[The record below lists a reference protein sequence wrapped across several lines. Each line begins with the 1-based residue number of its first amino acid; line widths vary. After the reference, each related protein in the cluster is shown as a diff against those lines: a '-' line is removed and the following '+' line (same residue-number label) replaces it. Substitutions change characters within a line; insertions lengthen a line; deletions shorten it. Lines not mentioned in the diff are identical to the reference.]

1 MHTVRPHPVIVG
13 FALVGIVALSL
24 GASAASAQTV
34 VTTCGQEVSGDVVL
48 AADLDCTGVELGL
61 VINGGKLA
69 MNGHSISNAND
80 ENVRCTKPCTI
91 VGPGLITGALWFG
104 VNALETS
111 VHMQQVDVTN
121 CHVGGVQAWK
131 KCVLDGP
138 ATISGNG
145 VGVRGG
151 KSVKANNVTITG
163 NQGPAIDVA
172 SIKPVG
178 AAVVKGC
185 TITGNGSGI
194 SAQSRVKVTD
204 STITGNGVFGASAG
218 GSLGGGSCVRPG
230 SLTLKGSIVTG
241 NDTDPDC
248 GTPKV
253 CADVVTCILPPRIK
267 FGSTCD
273 HSYVNES
280 GNPGQDWGVCAL
292 D

>member
-1 MHTVRPHPVIVG
+1 M
-13 FALVGIVALSL
+13 
-24 GASAASAQTV
+24 
-34 VTTCGQEVSGDVVL
+34 TTCGQEVKGDAVL

-91 VGPGLITGALWFG
+91 VGPGLITGAQWFG
-104 VNALETS
+104 VNALGTS
-111 VHMQQVDVTN
+111 VHMKQVDVTN
-121 CHVGGVQAWK
+121 CHVAGVQSWK
-131 KCVLDGP
+131 RCMLDGP

-145 VGVRGG
+145 EGVRGG
-151 KSVKANNVTITG
+151 KIVKANNLTITG
-163 NQGPAIDVA
+163 NQGRAIDVA
-172 SIKPVG
+172 SNDPVG
-178 AAVVKGC
+178 VAVVTGC
-185 TITGNGSGI
+185 TITGNRSGV
-194 SAQSRVKVTD
+194 SAPRRVKVIN

-218 GSLGGGSCVRPG
+218 GFVGGGSCVRPG
-230 SLTLKGSIVTG
+230 SLTVKGSTVTG

-248 GTPKV
+248 GTAKV
-253 CADVVTCILPPRIK
+253 CADVVTCDLPPRIK
-267 FGSTCD
+267 SGSTCD